1 MRRLALLF
9 SVLFAGLL
17 VVACGV
23 SEPGLVPRQS
33 AILSINPDGMAD
45 GKVDV
50 AYDFTF
56 EATSIPAGVS
66 QVTFQWSFGDGKGV
80 GSRQVDVVNGAAS
93 HTVTYSYSAKNV
105 YGLTALAKQSGGSVL
120 ASKSVMVGIE
130 ANPVRELP
138 FGTCNGWRKST
149 QGGYG
154 VTVDIWDISGVP
166 AGAVFDIQYDTI
178 RIPDKIVVEYPGG
191 TEVLDTGWRG
201 ASNYDGRDLYPGGLA
216 GGGKGSADAIF
227 GKTTSNEFKVTV
239 FGPDPATRWS
249 YEVRCR
255 VP

>member
-1 MRRLALLF
+1 MRKLALLS

-17 VVACGV
+17 IAACGI
-23 SEPGLVPRQS
+23 SEPVLVPRNS
-33 AILSINPDGMAD
+33 AVLSITPDGIAD
-45 GKVDV
+45 GKVDIP
-50 AYDFTF
+50 YDLTF

-80 GSRQVDVVNGAAS
+80 GAKQVDVVNGAAS

-105 YGLTALAKQSGGSVL
+105 YGLTVLAKQSGGSVL
-120 ASKSVMVGIE
+120 ASKSVTVGIE
-130 ANPVRELP
+130 ANPERGKP
-138 FGTCNGWRKST
+138 FGSCDGWRSST

-154 VTVDIWDISGVP
+154 VTVDVWDISDVP
-166 AGAVFDIQYDTI
+166 AGAVFDIKYDTI
-178 RIPDKIVVEYPGG
+178 RIPDKIVVEYPAG

-201 ASNYDGRDLYPGGLA
+201 APNYDGSDLYPGGLA

-227 GKTTSNEFKVTV
+227 SKTASNEFKVTV
-239 FGPDPATRWS
+239 FGPDPATKWS
-249 YEVRCR
+249 YDVRCR